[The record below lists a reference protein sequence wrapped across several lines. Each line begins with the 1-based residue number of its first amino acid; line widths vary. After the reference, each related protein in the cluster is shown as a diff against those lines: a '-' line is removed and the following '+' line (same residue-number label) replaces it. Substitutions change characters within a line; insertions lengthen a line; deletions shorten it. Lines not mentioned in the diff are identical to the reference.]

1 MEYAIKNVINDMRI
15 PKKYIRE
22 QFDGHIALI
31 VSTPGCIEETEMRT
45 LIQTSAQPNQ
55 FTTAS

>member
-1 MEYAIKNVINDMRI
+1 MEYAINNVINDMRI

-31 VSTPGCIEETEMRT
+31 VSTPGCIDKTEMRT
-45 LIQTSAQPNQ
+45 LIHTSAQLAQ
-55 FTTAS
+55 FKTAS